1 MMEMTAVTRINS
13 ETSVA
18 TEIDGYVIATEPP
31 VAAGGSGLYP
41 PATRMV
47 VAAMLNCSFS
57 EMKAFCIK
65 REIPL
70 EGLELRFHGTVEGGV
85 YTSMNYDVQ
94 LPEGFPDKYKE
105 SVGRVFDACS
115 VKKIMMNLP
124 EIQVG
129 IV

>member
-1 MMEMTAVTRINS
+1 MEMTAVTRINS

-31 VAAGGSGLYP
+31 ASAGGSGLHP

-57 EMKAFCIK
+57 ELKAFCKK

-70 EGLELRFHGTVEGGV
+70 EGLELRFRGTVEDGV
-85 YTSMNYDVQ
+85 YTSMNYDVK
-94 LPEGFPDKYKE
+94 LPEEFPDKYRE
-105 SVGRVFDACS
+105 SLGRVFDACA
-115 VKKIMMNLP
+115 VKKIMKNLP
-124 EIQVG
+124 EIEVG